1 MRPLLLA
8 LATLQLLNGALMLA
22 APQFWYGAVP
32 GVIETGP
39 FNSHFIRD
47 VGLGFLSAGCAL
59 GLAGWYTAIARP
71 LVAVASIFLLGHAL
85 LHLVEM
91 VAHDAEPGR
100 AARDI
105 ALIVIPALL
114 PIAVFMRRASHA

>member
-8 LATLQLLNGALMLA
+8 LSALQLLNGVLMLA

-32 GVIETGP
+32 GVTETGP
-39 FNSHFIRD
+39 FNSHFVRD
-47 VGLGFLSAGCAL
+47 IGLGFLSAGFAL
-59 GLAGWYTAIARP
+59 GIAGWYVAIARP
-71 LVAVASIFLLGHAL
+71 LVAVASIFLLGHAM

-91 VAHDAEPGR
+91 AVHGADPAD

-105 ALIVIPALL
+105 ALIVVPALL
-114 PIAVFMRRASHA
+114 PLAVFFRRASHA

>member
-8 LATLQLLNGALMLA
+8 LATLQLLNGAHLLA

-32 GVIETGP
+32 GVTETGP

-47 VGLGFLSAGCAL
+47 IGLGFLSAGCAL

-91 VAHDAEPGR
+91 VVHGAEPGR

>member
-32 GVIETGP
+32 GVTETGP

-47 VGLGFLSAGCAL
+47 IGLGFLSAGCAL
-59 GLAGWYTAIARP
+59 GLASWYTAIARP
-71 LVAVASIFLLGHAL
+71 LVAVASVFLLGHAL
-85 LHLVEM
+85 LHLAEM
-91 VAHDAEPGR
+91 VLHGAEPGH
-100 AARDI
+100 AARDVV
-105 ALIVIPALL
+105 LIVLPALL
-114 PIAVFMRRASHA
+114 PLSVFIRRTSHA